1 MSLEH
6 KCDRC
11 GVYYSD
17 ISHEYN
23 SDNYQVVV
31 PMNSLSFHTRKDLC
45 IECTKK
51 LNRFMAGEDLAST
64 VGNNPIYYVEPKP
77 SVIERFKNKFRKKDK
92 NERNVHHRGCPYS
105 V

>member
-1 MSLEH
+1 MI
-6 KCDRC
+6 
-11 GVYYSD
+11 GVGYTILIIRMY
-17 ISHEYN
+17 ILTKI
-23 SDNYQVVV
+23 
-31 PMNSLSFHTRKDLC
+31 MKGFSFDDRKDLC
-45 IECTKK
+45 VECTKK

-92 NERNVHHRGCPYS
+92 NERNDHHRGCPYS

>member
-1 MSLEH
+1 MSLER

-11 GVYYSD
+11 GVYYKD
-17 ISHEYN
+17 TKHVGN
-23 SDNYQVVV
+23 PDNYQVYK
-31 PMNSLSFHTRKDLC
+31 PLTGWGFDDRKDLC

-51 LNRFMAGEDLAST
+51 LNCFMAGEDLAST

-92 NERNVHHRGCPYS
+92 NERNDHHRGCPYS
-105 V
+105 A

>member
-1 MSLEH
+1 MSMEY

-11 GVYYSD
+11 GVYYAD
-17 ISHEYN
+17 NSHAYK
-23 SDNYQVVV
+23 SDNYQVGI
-31 PMNSLSFHTRKDLC
+31 PMNSLSLHTRKDLC
-45 IECTKK
+45 LKCTQQ

-92 NERNVHHRGCPYS
+92 NERNDHHRGCPYS